1 MVIWSIIVWQT
12 FKKKRKSGRGRTAFH
27 TTLFETERVDMNW
40 YEFYTVLRIYFS
52 TGVHDDDLCWVCT
65 IKGGFV
71 WTLYVW
77 TTFSL
82 LVVQVHGA
90 AGWFSSIFNDHFKA
104 LYARPYEQ
112 RFDPGISPSVYRWNT
127 SCMYHFYARIF
138 RLTK

>member
-12 FKKKRKSGRGRTAFH
+12 FKKKEEIREGANSFSHHFVRNRTC
-27 TTLFETERVDMNW
+27 W
-40 YEFYTVLRIYFS
+40 YELIWILYSSPDLFLHWGTWWWFVLSLHNKGRICMNSVCMNYFQFA
-52 TGVHDDDLCWVCT
+52 CCP
-65 IKGGFV
+65 
-71 WTLYVW
+71 
-77 TTFSL
+77 
-82 LVVQVHGA
+82 